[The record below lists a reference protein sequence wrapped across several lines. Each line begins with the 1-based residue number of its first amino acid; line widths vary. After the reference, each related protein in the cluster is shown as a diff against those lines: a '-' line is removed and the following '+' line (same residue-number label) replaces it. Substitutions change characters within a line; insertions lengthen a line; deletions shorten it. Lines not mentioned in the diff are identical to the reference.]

1 MERQRVGWAM
11 WWLRT
16 MEGRRE
22 RERVRE
28 EGWRGMEGG
37 SRVGS
42 GQWVGAWVGNWVEE
56 RAHALTHATVPPSL
70 PPSPSLSPPLSPPIT
85 DPPSSHPAPPRP
97 PLLPPGRNRGWTDA
111 GSVWSFDGG
120 EGGRPKI
127 SGEHCR
133 YHATTREIA
142 Q

>member
-1 MERQRVGWAM
+1 MVH
-11 WWLRT
+11 RT
-16 MEGRRE
+16 TD
-22 RERVRE
+22 
-28 EGWRGMEGG
+28 GG
-37 SRVGS
+37 AVET
-42 GQWVGAWVGNWVEE
+42 GQPVFDRARMRGAWG
-56 RAHALTHATVPPSL
+56 
-70 PPSPSLSPPLSPPIT
+70 
-85 DPPSSHPAPPRP
+85 DPVSHELARHP